1 MSNAL
6 ESQDAKTIQRARAK
20 HLRDLFEP
28 WTYRKLETRTG
39 IGRSTLQ
46 SRMSGDTAV
55 TLSDIEVLAPVI
67 RMKPEEL
74 AAELLAV
81 KLPEVDSNHQPAGF
95 TPRLIVG
102 GSQTTTDRG
111 RLTAVSTHDRPKSQN
126 GHGQKSHKAG

>member
-6 ESQDAKTIQRARAK
+6 TAYDAKLIQRARAK

-28 WTYRKLETRTG
+28 WTYRKLEVRTG

-46 SRMSGDTAV
+46 SRMTGETPL
-55 TLSDIEVLAPVI
+55 TMSDIEVLAPVV
-67 RMKPEEL
+67 RMTPEEL
-74 AAELLAV
+74 FAELMKV

-102 GSQTTTDRG
+102 GSQRQAKTSRPT
-111 RLTAVSTHDRPKSQN
+111 LTLVPNLTPAI
-126 GHGQKSHKAG
+126 GA

>member
-6 ESQDAKTIQRARAK
+6 ESQDAKAIQRARAR

-46 SRMSGDTAV
+46 SRMSGETAV

-67 RMKPEEL
+67 RMKPEDL

-81 KLPEVDSNHQPAGF
+81 KLPEVDSNHQPAG
-95 TPRLIVG
+95 
-102 GSQTTTDRG
+102 
-111 RLTAVSTHDRPKSQN
+111 
-126 GHGQKSHKAG
+126 